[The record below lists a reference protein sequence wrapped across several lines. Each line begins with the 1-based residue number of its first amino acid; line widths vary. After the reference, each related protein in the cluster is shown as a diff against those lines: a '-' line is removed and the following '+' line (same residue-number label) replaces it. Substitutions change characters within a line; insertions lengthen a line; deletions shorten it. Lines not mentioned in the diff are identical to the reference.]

1 MKLTHVTIRFPAK
14 ELQELEY
21 LYGKKAEGIKHAGRA
36 FLFLRAG
43 SLETIRKTF
52 GREDI
57 RYLLDVF
64 EGDGFLNLGKEYV
77 LVEIDKYEK
86 VMSQPPPAMLRA
98 KIKMLHEADVVVL
111 MEELWRVVYQVIT
124 GEELVGGFS

>member
-1 MKLTHVTIRFPAK
+1 MKLLHVTIRFPAK
-14 ELQELEY
+14 ELRELEY
-21 LYGKKAEGIKHAGRA
+21 LYREKSEGIRRA
-36 FLFLRAG
+36 VRSSLFIRAG

-52 GREDI
+52 GREDV

-77 LVEIDKYEK
+77 LAEIDKYEK

-124 GEELVGGFS
+124 GEELVGGF